1 LRGSGFVVETDESS
15 LEPQY
20 QSSVLVQLTASA
32 LRNEEPI
39 TKLLHTRLKDWL
51 FPEKIRYSIG
61 QNRPPEML
69 PFRSRLSR
77 RDRQTPHDWECVLE
91 WIPRQRT
98 VGASFEI
105 AARKERGGRG
115 ESNVGSSQLSRVDR
129 DRVSGVPARSTAG
142 SFQLKPYLQRLMWW
156 KSRWFQDG
164 REVVGLNNLAVV
176 QWQSQTI
183 VQDLYWRAPWLPNQI
198 VYSRFVATLDRDRR

>member
-1 LRGSGFVVETDESS
+1 MDDSN
-15 LEPQY
+15 LEPQR

-32 LRNEEPI
+32 LRNEEPS

-61 QNRPPEML
+61 WNRPPEML

-77 RDRQTPHDWECVLE
+77 RDRQNPHDWECVLE
-91 WIPRQRT
+91 WIPRQPT
-98 VGASFEI
+98 VVASF
-105 AARKERGGRG
+105 ASKRGGRG
-115 ESNVGSSQLSRVDR
+115 ERDLLGSQLSRVDR
-129 DRVSGVPARSTAG
+129 GSVSAVPIRSTAG
-142 SFQLKPYLQRLMWW
+142 SFKLKPYVQRLMWW

-164 REVVGLNNLAVV
+164 REVVGLNNLALVR
-176 QWQSQTI
+176 WQSQTI

-198 VYSRFVATLDRDRR
+198 VYSRFVTTLDRDRR